1 MIKKLVCDSSFFNF
15 PIYDFQDSNVD
26 NNAILNELS
35 SVVHGLIQC
44 RLDTREYRLMELLI
58 HNNFKIEDH
67 GVIFSKIPDGNLD
80 LKLETA
86 VESDEESLY
95 NIVHGSFDKTRF
107 KDSYFGV
114 DSAEKI
120 YKYWVTA
127 AIKGIYDNCCIIK
140 KNKRGLI
147 VGFVTVK
154 KVADYLRVGLIAV
167 DKKYKRKNIGGDLM
181 GLVEMYASYNGIN
194 KIMVTTQYDNT
205 PAIKLYNTMKYN
217 VSSEFYWLYLKV

>member
-1 MIKKLVCDSSFFNF
+1 M
-15 PIYDFQDSNVD
+15 
-26 NNAILNELS
+26 
-35 SVVHGLIQC
+35 
-44 RLDTREYRLMELLI
+44 
-58 HNNFKIEDH
+58 
-67 GVIFSKIPDGNLD
+67 
-80 LKLETA
+80 
-86 VESDEESLY
+86 
-95 NIVHGSFDKTRF
+95 
-107 KDSYFGV
+107 
-114 DSAEKI
+114 
-120 YKYWVTA
+120 TA